1 MTFCRVLFNTSDGSV
16 GKSVAGKLV
25 PFPPSWVTLFASA
38 EGTRQQQNKTRII
51 AATFSMVCGVD
62 LDGTSVPR
70 SGLALTQPVGSC
82 DNSRDKSEW

>member
-1 MTFCRVLFNTSDGSV
+1 MTFCRVLFNTSLVSRLTDGSV

-25 PFPPSWVTLFASA
+25 PFPPSWVTFFASA

-62 LDGTSVPR
+62 LDGNSVP
-70 SGLALTQPVGSC
+70 
-82 DNSRDKSEW
+82 